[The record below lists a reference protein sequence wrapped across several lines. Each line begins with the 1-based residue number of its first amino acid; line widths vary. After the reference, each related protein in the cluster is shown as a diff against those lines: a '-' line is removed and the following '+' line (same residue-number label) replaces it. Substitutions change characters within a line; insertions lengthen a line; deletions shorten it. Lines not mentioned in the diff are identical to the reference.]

1 MIVFC
6 KCSTNNEA
14 ATVYNLFL
22 QAVRRFSLPLRVR
35 SDQGEENRLVALH
48 MIRHRGA
55 HRRSMSSVHNQRIER
70 LWRDVFQSVIRLF
83 YRLFYYLEARG
94 YLDLVNEVHLYY
106 LHYVFLP
113 RINNSLD
120 KFQRGW
126 NHHGIRTA
134 NSKSPQMF
142 TAGALRLQQSGLAGL
157 DFFADVNDA
166 YGVDEVGLAPQDND
180 RITQVTVSRM
190 TFCLVEEDLLRLKQL
205 VNPIETILQ
214 LWY

>member
-1 MIVFC
+1 
-6 KCSTNNEA
+6 
-14 ATVYNLFL
+14 
-22 QAVRRFSLPLRVR
+22 
-35 SDQGEENRLVALH
+35 
-48 MIRHRGA
+48 
-55 HRRSMSSVHNQRIER
+55 
-70 LWRDVFQSVIRLF
+70 
-83 YRLFYYLEARG
+83 
-94 YLDLVNEVHLYY
+94 
-106 LHYVFLP
+106 
-113 RINNSLD
+113 
-120 KFQRGW
+120 
-126 NHHGIRTA
+126 
-134 NSKSPQMF
+134 MF